1 MAKFEK
7 EDLWKALACYNS
19 DEFIV
24 EDEKVLDELYRDINK
39 YGVEITALT
48 PSDGERFSD
57 AYHKV
62 GLTEANNPQKVYVAQ
77 AYNQPSITFALA
89 ADWDYA

>member
-7 EDLWKALACYNS
+7 EDLWNALACYNS

-24 EDEKVLDELYRDINK
+24 EDEKILDELYRNINK

-48 PSDGERFSD
+48 PSDGEKFLD
-57 AYHKV
+57 AYRKV
-62 GLTEANNPQKVYVAQ
+62 GLTEANSPQKVYIAQ
-77 AYNQPSITFALA
+77 AYNQPAITFALA

>member
-1 MAKFEK
+1 MTKLEK
-7 EDLWKALACYNS
+7 EDLWNALVCYNS

-24 EDEKVLDELYRDINK
+24 EDEKTLDELYRDINK

-48 PSDGERFSD
+48 PSDGEKFLD
-57 AYHKV
+57 AYRRV

-77 AYNQPSITFALA
+77 ACNQSAITFALA
-89 ADWDYA
+89 ADWNYT